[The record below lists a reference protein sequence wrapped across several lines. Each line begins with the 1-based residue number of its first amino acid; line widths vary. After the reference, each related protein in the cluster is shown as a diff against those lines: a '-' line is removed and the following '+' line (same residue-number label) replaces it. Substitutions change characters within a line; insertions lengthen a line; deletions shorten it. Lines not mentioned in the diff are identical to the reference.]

1 MSGLTGNNILAGTS
15 GQATGYDIERSV
27 VIDTNSYFTR
37 TPSSSSNRK
46 TWTYSAWVK
55 RSTLDN
61 GSTTQGDS
69 QTIFSAGPS
78 SSQYFYLAFSSSV
91 YSAGYDD
98 TLYID
103 EYSFGQRIQKNTSQK
118 FRDIGGWYHIVL
130 AFDTT
135 QATAANRIKVYVNG
149 EQVTDWARD
158 TNPSLNYE
166 SLVNHTNAHRLGSA
180 PYGSGSGYWQYSGYI
195 SEVNFIDGQALTA
208 ASFGETNEDTNQWQ
222 AVKYAG
228 SYGTHGFY
236 LDFATRATDPIDT
249 SGNGNN
255 FSSVNVIAGDWK
267 IDSPTNNFAT
277 LNPLDAAGN
286 NNTFSEGNLKCVV
299 AAQNTNEET
308 RSTIGVSSGKWYWEF
323 YLVSTTTTAGYF
335 KVGLKSPDGSNYWNV
350 RGSDGEL
357 DHDGS
362 TGSSSVSY
370 TTTNIVNVAV
380 DMDSGKWWVG
390 TNGSWVGDPSA
401 GSGELHSGISGTV
414 LPYILNAGS
423 GGTHTIVSNFGQ
435 DSSFAGNKT
444 AQGNG
449 GVGED
454 FYYAPPTG
462 YQALNT
468 DNLPDPSIDDPTKHF
483 NTALYVGT
491 QSAGNSITNVGF
503 KPDFVWLKDKDHAQN
518 HGLFDVVRGVNKQ
531 IMSNSSV
538 VEITAYSDLLTSFD
552 TDGFTL
558 GADLSVGD
566 INHYSGGN
574 YVSWSWKGGGTASS
588 NSDGTITS
596 SVSANT
602 TAGFSIVSYTG
613 NSTAGATVGHGLSQ
627 APDLVIAK
635 ERTHQD
641 SWLVFS
647 ESLGNTKALFLNET
661 SASGTHTSYWN
672 NTSPSSTVVT
682 LGSDNKGNGSG
693 TMIMYCFHSVD
704 GYSKV
709 GSYTGNGSTDGAF
722 VYTSFKPQWLLVK
735 ETGAAGNWIIWDV
748 KRSEFNVMNDYL
760 LPNSTAANAVNAA
773 VNVDFVSNGFKW
785 RNSDNDMN
793 GNGGSYIYLAI
804 AESPF
809 KYSNAR

>member
-1 MSGLTGNNILAGTS
+1 MSLTGNNGLLAAAGANQPAHS
-15 GQATGYDIERSV
+15 IERSV
-27 VIDTNSYFTR
+27 VLDTNSYFTR
-37 TPSSSSNRK
+37 TPSSAGNRKTYTLSFWAKLSQGSNGIGFGQYSDSSNRV
-46 TWTYSAWVK
+46 YFRV
-55 RSTLDN
+55 
-61 GSTTQGDS
+61 QP
-69 QTIFSAGPS
+69 AG
-78 SSQYFYLAFSSSV
+78 FSV
-91 YSAGYDD
+91 YSVSGGSADCDVSG
-98 TLYID
+98 
-103 EYSFGQRIQKNTSQK
+103 SFV
-118 FRDIGGWYHIVL
+118 FRDPSAWYHIVIVV
-130 AFDTT
+130 DTT
-135 QATAANRIKVYVNG
+135 ESTASNRIKLWVNG
-149 EQVTDWARD
+149 SSKTLTHTTSWTQNTDTRIND
-158 TNPSLNYE
+158 TNQ
-166 SLVNHTNAHRLGSA
+166 HTLGLYNNTA
-180 PYGSGSGYWQYSGYI
+180 YPDGYLA
-195 SEVNFIDGQALTA
+195 EVNFIDGTALTP

-222 AVKYAG
+222 AINYTG
-228 SYGTHGFY
+228 SYGTNGFY
-236 LDFATRATDPIDT
+236 LDFATRATDPIDA

-255 FSSVNVIAGDWK
+255 WGSVNVLAGDWK

-277 LNPLDAAGN
+277 LNPLGVSDYN
-286 NNTFSEGNLKCVV
+286 KWTLNEGNLKAVNSSNGFGE
-299 AAQNTNEET
+299 ATFQL
-308 RSTIGVSSGKWYWEF
+308 SSGKWYFEVDHTDNGGKNGLIIA
-323 YLVSTTTTAGYF
+323 LVGPDDNWTGGPLDERLMDGLGTGLYGVSIDMDAGSFATT
-335 KVGLKSPDGSNYWNV
+335 LNGSA
-350 RGSDGEL
+350 
-357 DHDGS
+357 
-362 TGSSSVSY
+362 SSSGSF
-370 TTTNIVNVAV
+370 TPQDCKIAFVN
-380 DMDSGKWWVG
+380 G
-390 TNGSWVGDPSA
+390 NSA
-401 GSGELHSGISGTV
+401 
-414 LPYILNAGS
+414 NAK
-423 GGTHTIVSNFGQ
+423 TFIANFGQ
-435 DSSFAGNKT
+435 DSSFGGART

-454 FYYAPPTG
+454 FYYTPPSG
-462 YQALNT
+462 YKALNT
-468 DNLPDPSIDDPTKHF
+468 DNLDDPAIALPGDHF
-483 NTALYVGT
+483 NTVLYVGT

-647 ESLGNTKALFLNET
+647 EPLGNTKALFLNGT
-661 SASGTHTSYWN
+661 SGSGTHTTYWN

-793 GNGGSYIYLAI
+793 GNGGSYIYLAF

-809 KYSNAR
+809 KYANAR